1 MRDTV
6 ETPHWLHAATPE
18 AEAHNHR
25 VAKRLDGLIRADDR
39 EAALALVR
47 DWPPAD
53 ILSAMVRLKT
63 KSARRLLD
71 WLPEQL
77 GLGVLFALDPRF
89 SAVLAEPATV
99 AKFRK
104 LLRRVGRDRA
114 LEVLDGLPE
123 EIAEALM
130 EGHPEADALRAALS
144 RAEDSAGYAMRH
156 GLLTVL
162 ESQTVDHVIEAIRA
176 DYDRI
181 ARLERVF
188 VTDRQRHLKG
198 YLRLRDL
205 LLAEPETPIT
215 AIMRPDTLAVT
226 AETDRAEVLDLAR
239 ARGRTD
245 LAVTDREGRLIG
257 SITAA
262 ELAEIARAEAQ
273 EDMLLMGGVS
283 PASTAFD
290 TPAQIVRRR
299 LPWILLGLLGAFVSA
314 AIIGSYE
321 AELAEAAILASF
333 IPVVMGTAGNTGIQA
348 ATVSIQA
355 ITGDGHWRG
364 DFGGRVLREVAGAA
378 GNGAIVGGLAAGCV
392 LALAGALGLADPPA
406 LAATCLVALFL
417 VILFAGTLGTLV
429 PFALARL
436 GLDPA
441 VATGIF
447 ITTVNDMAAIT
458 LFFFVAT
465 ALYL

>member
-1 MRDTV
+1 MRDMA
-6 ETPHWLHAATPE
+6 ETPHWLHASTPE
-18 AEAHNHR
+18 AAMHNR
-25 VAKRLDGLIRADDR
+25 RLAKRLDGLIRAGDR
-39 EAALALVR
+39 AAALDLVR
-47 DWPPAD
+47 HWPPAD

-63 KSARRLLD
+63 KSARRLLE
-71 WLPEQL
+71 WLPEHL
-77 GLGVLFALDPRF
+77 GLGVLFALEPRF

-104 LLRRVGRDRA
+104 LLRRLDRDRA
-114 LEVLDGLPE
+114 LDVLDGLPDDL
-123 EIAEALM
+123 ADVLL

-144 RAEDSAGYAMRH
+144 REEDSAGYAMRH

-162 ESQTVDHVIEAIRA
+162 ESQTVGHVIDAIRA
-176 DYDRI
+176 DTDRLP
-181 ARLERVF
+181 RLERVF

-205 LLAEPETPIT
+205 LLAEPGTPVT
-215 AIMRPDTLAVT
+215 AIMRPDALAVA

-245 LAVTDREGRLIG
+245 LAVTDREGHLIG
-257 SITAA
+257 SITAE
-262 ELAEIARAEAQ
+262 ELAEIAREEAE

-321 AELAEAAILASF
+321 AVLAEAAILASF

-348 ATVSIQA
+348 STVSIQA
-355 ITGDGHWRG
+355 ITGDGHWQG
-364 DFGGRVLREVAGAA
+364 DFGGRLLREVAGAA
-378 GNGAIVGGLAAGCV
+378 ANGAIVGTLAAGGV
-392 LALAGALGLADPPA
+392 LLLAGALGLANPAA
-406 LAATCLVALFL
+406 LALTCLVALFL

-447 ITTVNDMAAIT
+447 ITTVNDMAAIV
-458 LFFFVAT
+458 LFFLVAT